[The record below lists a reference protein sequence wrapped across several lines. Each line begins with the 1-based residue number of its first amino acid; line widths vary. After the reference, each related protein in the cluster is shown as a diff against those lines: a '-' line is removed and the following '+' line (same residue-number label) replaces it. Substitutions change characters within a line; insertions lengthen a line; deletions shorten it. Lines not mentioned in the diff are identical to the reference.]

1 MRVYPYE
8 QKRKR
13 ENRARKK
20 KGKDNIAILLY
31 KESEEKRGK
40 SAEKRMAPHMPD
52 CVFRITDGSLH
63 YSVYL
68 LVFEKGNHRILD
80 LRLYL

>member
-1 MRVYPYE
+1 MN
-8 QKRKR
+8 KRGNEKTGQEKKR
-13 ENRARKK
+13 
-20 KGKDNIAILLY
+20 KDNIAILLY
-31 KESEEKRGK
+31 KESEKKRGK